1 MTLIRTEDKNRIQY
15 SIFFCKWFFNQSY
28 ELLKVSTSR
37 PQRATRQSFL
47 KCMVLTIS
55 LSTQQADGGCWK
67 LSKRKFLSLIKT
79 RTAFVLAGVK
89 LCIRAST
96 LQFVSCNIT
105 KAFQWFSPVEYKV
118 RGLACSVSTGA
129 LEDGVKSGSLQ
140 QQVIMSCLLQRRR
153 NEQTCKRCFN
163 DIWWCCTIV

>member
-1 MTLIRTEDKNRIQY
+1 MIFE
-15 SIFFCKWFFNQSY
+15 SIMNFSRCP
-28 ELLKVSTSR
+28 STSR

-67 LSKRKFLSLIKT
+67 LSQRKFLSLIKT
-79 RTAFVLAGVK
+79 RTSFVLAGVK

-105 KAFQWFSPVEYKV
+105 KNFQWISPVEYKA
-118 RGLACSVSTGA
+118 RLLACSVSTGA

-140 QQVIMSCLLQRRR
+140 QHVIMSYLLQRRR
-153 NEQTCKRCFN
+153 IYQTCKLCFN
-163 DIWWCCTIV
+163 DILRYCTIV